1 MTSSQDTTA
10 RTNNHFF
17 ALPSPILFTPSFIQ
31 NEVWCKNLILLPF
44 YFFFFPSLIHF
55 HVQLTHSVFLEQ
67 MEKQTFTSYNSHF
80 FTARQAQ
87 TSESFH
93 RGWSLKVK
101 MLATRNVTYRL
112 YTCHHHL
119 SFICFL
125 KVFQFTF
132 YDNDPALSTWKT
144 NDRTQTH

>member
-1 MTSSQDTTA
+1 MTTSQDTTS

-17 ALPSPILFTPSFIQ
+17 ALPSPILFTPSYTKLHFGR
-31 NEVWCKNLILLPF
+31 KKLILLPF
-44 YFFFFPSLIHF
+44 FLFFFPSLIHF
-55 HVQLTHSVFLEQ
+55 HVQLTHSGFLEQ

-93 RGWSLKVK
+93 LGQSLKVK
-101 MLATRNVTYRL
+101 MLATRHVTHRL

-125 KVFQFTF
+125 KVSQFTF
-132 YDNDPALSTWKT
+132 YDNDPAPSTWKT

>member
-1 MTSSQDTTA
+1 
-10 RTNNHFF
+10 
-17 ALPSPILFTPSFIQ
+17 
-31 NEVWCKNLILLPF
+31 
-44 YFFFFPSLIHF
+44 
-55 HVQLTHSVFLEQ
+55 

-93 RGWSLKVK
+93 LGQSLKVK
-101 MLATRNVTYRL
+101 MLATRHVTHRL

-125 KVFQFTF
+125 KVSQFTF
-132 YDNDPALSTWKT
+132 YDNDPAPSTWKT
-144 NDRTQTH
+144 NDRTQTHWKFFRQFLEHGKVSTVKRFPPLESLDTCILQATAERKDSDSPLSLRDSVCKEGLENFLFFSHL